1 MLSYAVALIGILI
14 VFNSPINNLLF
25 SGVNQAQCPGQ
36 IPQLR
41 RIPLPKLSLKEDLIA
56 LEGNSSLQCMP
67 HTPAPVVH
75 VYSREPLVL
84 YIENFLSVDERDH
97 LLDIRSVP
105 ISSSY
110 KPMWG
115 TPST

>member
-14 VFNSPINNLLF
+14 VFNSPLNNLLF
-25 SGVNQAQCPGQ
+25 SNNVNPNQCPGQ
-36 IPQLR
+36 IPQLH
-41 RIPLPKLSLKEDLIA
+41 RIPLSKLNLKEDLIA

-84 YIENFLSVDERDH
+84 YIENFLSLDEREH
-97 LLDIRSVP
+97 LLGIRLVSINTYWP
-105 ISSSY
+105 
-110 KPMWG
+110 
-115 TPST
+115 T